1 MSSPQTSDILKK
13 RLGEIVRRDEKHA
26 DYVRVNELHKLYKQL
41 ITGEG
46 MGELLQQF
54 TPRETKE
61 LFEQR
66 VRITQHVTKTVSQ
79 NVMDIF
85 FKVPRSNSVQR
96 NISYVNNDIKSLKE
110 LNAKLNEFWGDSSLD
125 DYMNTRW
132 FELNFIDPNAFI
144 VTEWNQVDT
153 TKERYM
159 PYPFEVDSKMA
170 IQYEYF
176 NNDLIYLVSE
186 QEKKY
191 LVWNRKEKKDIE
203 YKSEI
208 YTIYGLNSTVK
219 FTQLE
224 KDVATVIHRNNKAT
238 INELWLKGEFFFTV
252 GDIEYFIADNNKEE
266 IYLVEEFTHNLG
278 YVPAKRVGFK
288 RDLFTNGRTFVSPLD
303 KATPILM
310 KMVKANSELD
320 LTMALHAFP
329 QKIQYSSRCKAHDC
343 KEGTTL
349 DGNICQ
355 RCNGSGYEIIT
366 SAQDAITLAMP
377 KTKEEMADLSN
388 IIRYEYPPVDLVKFQ
403 KEYIDSLTVYVKE
416 AVFNTELFSKKEV
429 SETATGKNI
438 SLQNV
443 YDSLYPVA
451 SAYSKVWEFLVTT
464 VADIIE
470 LSNGLI
476 AFYHFS
482 KDFKLKSLS
491 DLYMDLKMVGDARAS
506 EFVKSAIETDIASI
520 IYSEDERA
528 LKKYNVKQSFFP
540 FSGKTP
546 EQITLLMGGNSVTS
560 FTKCFYANFGQVFDI
575 VEMEQANNSV
585 DFYDLDRT
593 KQMQLIEKVVND
605 ILANIEEE
613 QPEPQMLNTDEAEKQ
628 TETGSSDGV

>member
-1 MSSPQTSDILKK
+1 MTSQQTIDDLLK
-13 RLGEIVRRDEKHA
+13 RLGEIIRRDEKHA
-26 DYVRVNELHKLYKQL
+26 DYKRVNDLSKLYKQL
-41 ITGEG
+41 VTGEG
-46 MGELLQQF
+46 MAELLFQF
-54 TPRETKE
+54 TPRESDE
-61 LFEQR
+61 LFKQR
-66 VRITQHVTKTVSQ
+66 CRITQHVTKTVSQ

-85 FKVPRSNSVQR
+85 YKVPRSNSVQR
-96 NISYVNNDIKSLKE
+96 CIAYDNNDVEKTKE
-110 LNAKLNEFWGDSSLD
+110 LNSKLNEFWGDSSLD

-132 FELNFIDPNAFI
+132 FELNFIDPNAFV
-144 VTEWNQVDT
+144 VTEWQQVDT
-153 TKERYM
+153 TKSRYM
-159 PYPFEVDSKMA
+159 PYPFEVDSHMA

-176 NNDLIYLVSE
+176 NNDLMYLVSE
-186 QEKKY
+186 QENNY
-191 LVWNRKEKKDIE
+191 LVWDKKQKKDIE
-203 YKSEI
+203 YKTET
-208 YTIYGLNSTVK
+208 YTMYGMNATVK

-224 KDVATVIHRNNKAT
+224 KEESSRIHRDNKAT
-238 INELWLKGEFFFTV
+238 ISALWIRGEFFFKV
-252 GDIEYFIADNNKEE
+252 EDITYFFADNNKEE
-266 IYLVEEFTHNLG
+266 IYLVQTFTHNLG

-288 RDLFTNGRTFVSPLD
+288 RDLYTNGRTFVSPLD

-329 QKIQYSSRCKAHDC
+329 QKIQYASKCKGHDC
-343 KEGTTL
+343 RDGMCT

-377 KTKEEMADLSN
+377 KSKDDAFDLSN

-451 SAYSKVWEFLVTT
+451 IAYSKMWNFGVTT
-464 VADIIE
+464 VADIVE
-470 LSNGLI
+470 LSEGLI

-482 KDFKLKSLS
+482 KDFKLKSLT
-491 DLYMDLKMVGDARAS
+491 DLYLDLKMVGDARAS

-520 IYSEDERA
+520 IYSEDERG

-546 EQITLLMGGNSVTS
+546 EQITLLMGTNNITM
-560 FTKCFYANFGQVFDI
+560 FTKCFYSNFGQVFDTI
-575 VEMEQANNSV
+575 EMEQAALGL
-585 DFYDLDRT
+585 DFYDMARPRQLT
-593 KQMQLIEKVVND
+593 LIEANVNA
-605 ILANIEEE
+605 IIAKIEVEN
-613 QPEPQMLNTDEAEKQ
+613 PEPQIEQIDE
-628 TETGSSDGV
+628 GL

>member
-1 MSSPQTSDILKK
+1 MTSQQTIDDLYK
-13 RLGEIVRRDEKHA
+13 RLGEIIRRDERHT
-26 DYVRVNELHKLYKQL
+26 DYKRVNALHKLYKQL
-41 ITGEG
+41 VTGEE
-46 MGELLQQF
+46 MAELLHQF
-54 TPRETKE
+54 TPRESDE
-61 LFEQR
+61 LFKQR
-66 VRITQHVTKTVSQ
+66 CRITQHVTKTVSQ

-85 FKVPRSNSVQR
+85 YKVPRSNSVQR
-96 NISYVNNDIKSLKE
+96 CIAYDNNDVEKTKE
-110 LNAKLNEFWGDSSLD
+110 LNSKLNEFWGDSSLD

-132 FELNFIDPNAFI
+132 FELNFIDPNAFV
-144 VTEWNQVDT
+144 VTEWQQVDT
-153 TKERYM
+153 TKSRYM
-159 PYPFEVDSKMA
+159 PYPFEVDSHMA

-176 NNDLIYLVSE
+176 NNDLMYLVSE
-186 QEKKY
+186 QENNY
-191 LVWNRKEKKDIE
+191 LVWDKKQKKDIE
-203 YKSEI
+203 YKTET
-208 YTIYGLNSTVK
+208 YTMYGMNDTVK

-224 KDVATVIHRNNKAT
+224 KEESAKIHTQNRAT
-238 INELWLKGEFFFTV
+238 ISALWIKGEFFFNV
-252 GDIEYFIADNNKEE
+252 GDITYFFADNNKEE
-266 IYLVEEFTHNLG
+266 IYLVQTFTHNLG
-278 YVPAKRVGFK
+278 YVTAKRVGFK
-288 RDLFTNGRTFVSPLD
+288 RDLYTNGRTFVSPLD

-343 KEGTTL
+343 KDGVTL
-349 DGNICQ
+349 DGNVCS

-377 KTKEEMADLSN
+377 KSKEEMADLSN

-451 SAYSKVWEFLVTT
+451 TAYSKIWSFLVTT
-464 VADIIE
+464 TADIIDLTE
-470 LSNGLI
+470 GLI

-482 KDFKLKSLS
+482 KDFKLKSLT

-506 EFVKSAIETDIASI
+506 EFVKSSIENDIAGI
-520 IYSEDERA
+520 MYSEDERG
-528 LKKYNVKQSFFP
+528 LKKYNTKQSFFP

-546 EQITLLMGGNSVTS
+546 EQITILMGSSDVTK
-560 FTKCFYANFGQVFDI
+560 FTKVFYANYGNVFDTI
-575 VEMEQANNSV
+575 ELQQANNSV
-585 DFYDLDRT
+585 DFYDLTRE
-593 KQMQLIEKVVND
+593 KQFALIETEVNRIIGVVE
-605 ILANIEEE
+605 AES
-613 QPEPQMLNTDEAEKQ
+613 PEPERAK
-628 TETGSSDGV
+628 S